1 MLERRET
8 GKEGDWKGGRLERS
22 ETEKEG
28 DMKGGILIGERQERR
43 DAGKERVRNQG
54 MMER

>member
-1 MLERRET
+1 MRDT
-8 GKEGDWKGGRLERS
+8 GKEGCWKGGRLERS